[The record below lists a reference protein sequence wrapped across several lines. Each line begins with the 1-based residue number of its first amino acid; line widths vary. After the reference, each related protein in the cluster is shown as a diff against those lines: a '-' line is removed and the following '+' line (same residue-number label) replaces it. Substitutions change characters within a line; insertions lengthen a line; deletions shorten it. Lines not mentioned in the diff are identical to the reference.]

1 MKEFLNIAFCLFLAV
16 GLFFGIVE
24 TAVIISESPRG
35 WDFQF
40 IVLFVMLVCVVLSPF
55 FGMLATKDDQ
65 N

>member
-1 MKEFLNIAFCLFLAV
+1 MKEFFNIAFCLFLAV
-16 GLFFGIVE
+16 CLFFGIVGTFVE
-24 TAVIISESPRG
+24 ISESPRG

-40 IVLFVMLVCVVLSPF
+40 IVLFVMLVFVVLSPF

>member
-1 MKEFLNIAFCLFLAV
+1 MKKILNFIFYLFLAV
-16 GLFFGIVE
+16 CLFFGIVA
-24 TAVIISESPRG
+24 TAVEISESPRG

-40 IVLFVMLVCVVLSPF
+40 IVLFVMLVFVVLSPF